1 MYVHAPVHS
10 IHIVACCILLLLFP
24 TLPPGLAEGYLEF
37 HCSLF
42 AVIEYVGGH
51 GEGRASVV
59 TSCQS
64 AEPNLLN
71 AAFALVGFVVHSA
84 PRTFSAGLLVNTEDQ
99 KNVQ

>member
-24 TLPPGLAEGYLEF
+24 TLPSGLAEGYLEF

-42 AVIEYVGGH
+42 AAIEYVGGH
-51 GEGRASVV
+51 GGEGRASVV

-71 AAFALVGFVVHSA
+71 AAFVLAGFAEASLADENRPQHS
-84 PRTFSAGLLVNTEDQ
+84 
-99 KNVQ
+99 